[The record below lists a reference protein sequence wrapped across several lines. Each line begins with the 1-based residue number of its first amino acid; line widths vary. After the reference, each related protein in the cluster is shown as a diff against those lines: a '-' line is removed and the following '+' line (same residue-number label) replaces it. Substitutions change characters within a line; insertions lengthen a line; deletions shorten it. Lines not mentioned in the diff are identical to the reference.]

1 MRIETQGVFVFNTLH
16 QTHATKIMKNP
27 INLEIITCD
36 EQKYLDMRTCLN
48 IHLHIQMF
56 SNFI

>member
-1 MRIETQGVFVFNTLH
+1 MRIETQGVFVFNMLH

-48 IHLHIQMF
+48 IHFLKN
-56 SNFI
+56 NFLNVF